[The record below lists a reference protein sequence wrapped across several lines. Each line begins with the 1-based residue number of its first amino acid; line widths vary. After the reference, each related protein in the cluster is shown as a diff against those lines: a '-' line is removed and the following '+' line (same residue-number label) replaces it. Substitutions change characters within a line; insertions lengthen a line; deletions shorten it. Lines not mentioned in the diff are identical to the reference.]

1 VSAEQLPLAVPALR
15 LIPLCAAVLE
25 LAAPLD
31 LGTAPTGRRVVAE
44 ITAAGFRGER
54 FTASM
59 TGAACADWYTSAA
72 GGMLGLPDVRITV
85 RTADGALVLIR
96 YTGRVSTPTGR
107 AAGAT
112 AYVTPVFETGD
123 QRYDWLNHV
132 QAVGKGRISPDARHI
147 DYAFFEL
154 R

>member
-1 VSAEQLPLAVPALR
+1 
-15 LIPLCAAVLE
+15 
-25 LAAPLD
+25 
-31 LGTAPTGRRVVAE
+31 VVAE
-44 ITAAGFRGER
+44 ITAAGFSGER

-72 GGMLGLPDVRITV
+72 DGTLGLPDMRITV
-85 RTADGALVLIR
+85 RTTDGALVLIR
-96 YTGRVSTPTGR
+96 YTDRISTPTRR

-112 AYVTPVFETGD
+112 AYLAPGFETGD
-123 QRYDWLNHV
+123 QRHDWLNHV
-132 QAVGKGRISPDARHI
+132 QAIGKGRISPDARHI